1 MNPEVRRRRPSQE
14 TPSLKIASPSLAPTD
29 PLDEIAA
36 HIDGSFVLVV
46 KVTGGKYR
54 RRCFLTAASAQ
65 RAARN
70 AQAAGHN
77 ATIYLAE
84 LKPLW
89 KLAGGTAAS

>member
-36 HIDGSFVLVV
+36 HVDGTFVLVV
-46 KVTGGKYR
+46 KVTGGEYR